1 MDRAFLF
8 EMQLSFSIEEIAS
21 ITKPENRTGRSAEQI
36 RKISSLQD
44 ARPGDLSFLSNLK
57 YRKQVESSEASLVFV
72 PADFKGEPRDNQ
84 VYFFLKNPSLAL
96 ARICEEIEQ
105 QLRPRPKPGIHPSAV
120 IDETA
125 RIAESAAIG
134 PLCIVEKGAVIGERV
149 VLQGQVFIGRT
160 EIGRASW

>member
-84 VYFFLKNPSLAL
+84 VRSEEHTSELQSRGHLVCRLLLEKKKNK
-96 ARICEEIEQ
+96 R
-105 QLRPRPKPGIHPSAV
+105 
-120 IDETA
+120 
-125 RIAESAAIG
+125 
-134 PLCIVEKGAVIGERV
+134 
-149 VLQGQVFIGRT
+149 
-160 EIGRASW
+160 